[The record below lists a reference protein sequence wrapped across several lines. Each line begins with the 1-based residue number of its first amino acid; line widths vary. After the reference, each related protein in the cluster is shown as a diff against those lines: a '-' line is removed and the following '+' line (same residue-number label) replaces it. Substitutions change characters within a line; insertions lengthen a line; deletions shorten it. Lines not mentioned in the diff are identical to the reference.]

1 MNRRQKKKAFKKKYG
16 INPKVMTLACEID
29 WTEACKA
36 ILELGN
42 RAMETL
48 EYITK
53 AIIPQ
58 WGLTLQ
64 ELADELIEGSKT
76 LIERIKNMSDEEW
89 EEYKKKLTEEQIKT
103 AERVRAYE
111 QSNIDGQT
119 HKGS

>member
-1 MNRRQKKKAFKKKYG
+1 MNKRQKKKAFKKKYG
-16 INPKVMTLACEID
+16 INPKVMTLECEID
-29 WTEACKA
+29 WTEAAKA

-42 RAMETL
+42 RAKDTL
-48 EYITK
+48 DYIAK

-76 LIERIKNMSDEEW
+76 LIERIKGLSEEDW
-89 EEYKKKLTEEQIKT
+89 EEYKKKMTEEQIKT
-103 AERVRAYE
+103 AERVRANE

-119 HKGS
+119 YKRS

>member
-1 MNRRQKKKAFKKKYG
+1 MNKRQKKKAFKKKYG
-16 INPKVMTLACEID
+16 VNPRVMKLECEID

-64 ELADELIEGSKT
+64 ELADELVEGSKT
-76 LIERIKNMSDEEW
+76 LIERIKGLSEEDW
-89 EEYKKKLTEEQIKT
+89 EEYKKKMTEEQIKT
-103 AERVRAYE
+103 AERVRANE

-119 HKGS
+119 N